1 MALDGKTSWS
11 FGNTFARNVVSFGAD
26 NSSSSH
32 TNNRKNKF
40 LVLHERP
47 THIIN
52 DSTGATKYIL
62 VLTIVKQRQNFV

>member
-11 FGNTFARNVVSFGAD
+11 FGNTFARNVSFGAD

-47 THIIN
+47 THIIMI
-52 DSTGATKYIL
+52 AL
-62 VLTIVKQRQNFV
+62 VQQNTY